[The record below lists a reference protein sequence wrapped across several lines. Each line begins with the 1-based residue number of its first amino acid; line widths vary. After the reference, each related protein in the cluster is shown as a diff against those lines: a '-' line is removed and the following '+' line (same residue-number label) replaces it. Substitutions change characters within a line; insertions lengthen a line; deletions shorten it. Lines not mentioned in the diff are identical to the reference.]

1 MATFGFLCRSNAQG
15 READRP
21 ACAGA
26 DQVPARSQS
35 QDRQGDRPRS
45 AADAARPRRR
55 GDRMKRRE
63 FITLLGGAAARPLAA
78 RAQLVG
84 FLLAVAPTMRL
95 WAAP

>member
-21 ACAGA
+21 AGAGA

-55 GDRMKRRE
+55 GDRIAVRICCAADTMQ
-63 FITLLGGAAARPLAA
+63 LLDQTTMNAGTTEARDGWRKNAS
-78 RAQLVG
+78 RAVI
-84 FLLAVAPTMRL
+84 F
-95 WAAP
+95 